1 MGGGSGKQVGC
12 PGCWSGLASHH
23 PPGPCAVSL
32 GSPGAICAEV
42 VLRHSLGRR
51 FRGPEEPLSE
61 SDAGSSGLSSTVR
74 TDGGKGQA
82 YQSLWRLPGS
92 GWGRAGP
99 RAPMGRSALRC
110 AEQDMGWSRAWLA
123 GESRERWGTL
133 MQQVD
138 ECWYVGVTPGRE
150 DVRLVEEEGAWV
162 VCPAGPEAVQVCPCA
177 G

>member
-51 FRGPEEPLSE
+51 FWGPEEPLSE

-123 GESRERWGTL
+123 GESRERVRPEQPVGGGGAGWG
-133 MQQVD
+133 Q
-138 ECWYVGVTPGRE
+138 
-150 DVRLVEEEGAWV
+150 LVLVSFPSFDQWGGFK
-162 VCPAGPEAVQVCPCA
+162 AGL
-177 G
+177 